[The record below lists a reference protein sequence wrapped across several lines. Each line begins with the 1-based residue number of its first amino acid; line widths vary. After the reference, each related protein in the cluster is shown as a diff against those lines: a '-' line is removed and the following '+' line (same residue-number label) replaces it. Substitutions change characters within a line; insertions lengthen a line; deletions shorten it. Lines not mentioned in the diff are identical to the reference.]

1 MLRILFFLYRIF
13 RFPLF
18 WGGFVLAGASVSLTD
33 CVRAQ
38 QVIDNVPLYY
48 ILGGGQVTS
57 APASFMSNANALSTS
72 TALNGSVCGKFDP
85 TVDIQSI
92 LSDQLG
98 NVLTSLSAVPN
109 TVASALP
116 GSILCRAKPGMC
128 QLLQHYVVR
137 AENQWNLSVEAC
149 ERSMQEFTA
158 GSDPFHDL
166 VKVSQVQSWRRQAMA
181 GSSAT
186 EAKRKV
192 DASDG
197 CVEWI
202 GGQPA
207 GCAGKD
213 PIWLIRDTAEAGWCL
228 LLEQSSNCS
237 ISVDLTSGENL
248 PRLRQ
253 IWPQPQAASKWITDV
268 LGDYRVQSEARA
280 STTTGSGVLPKVEK
294 ETARIKS
301 QLETLVYSAQSVSG
315 EDFKDLKANWIELSP
330 PLIHALRDLHDR
342 DYLIAR
348 IANEIALSRVI
359 EKGFLA
365 RRVLL
370 SGSMEPHVQ
379 SIGTASETLQHKI
392 DNLEKDIQRAVF
404 EFQITSRLVSDTT
417 LQVLE
422 AHAVMKTPNPAHKD
436 RPRQLLE

>member
-1 MLRILFFLYRIF
+1 M
-13 RFPLF
+13 
-18 WGGFVLAGASVSLTD
+18 AGTSFTLTD

-38 QVIDNVPLYY
+38 QAIDNVPLYY
-48 ILGGGQVTS
+48 ILGGSQVTS
-57 APASFMSNANALSTS
+57 APASLSSNANPLSTS
-72 TALNGSVCGKFDP
+72 TALNGSVCGKFEP

-98 NVLTSLSAVPN
+98 NALTSLSAVPN
-109 TVASALP
+109 AVASALP

-149 ERSMQEFTA
+149 ERSMQEFAA
-158 GSDPFHDL
+158 GGDPFHDL
-166 VKVSQVQSWRRQAMA
+166 VQASQVQSWRRHAMA
-181 GSSAT
+181 GLSAT
-186 EAKRKV
+186 EAKRQV
-192 DASDG
+192 NASDG

-202 GGQPA
+202 GGRQA

-213 PIWLIRDTAEAGWCL
+213 AIWLIRDTAEAGWCL
-228 LLEQSSNCS
+228 LLEQNSNCS
-237 ISVDLTSGENL
+237 APAKPVGDKNQ
-248 PRLRQ
+248 PRL
-253 IWPQPQAASKWITDV
+253 IKLWPQPQAASEWITDV

-280 STTTGSGVLPKVEK
+280 STTAGSGVLPKVEE
-294 ETARIKS
+294 ETAQIKE
-301 QLETLVYSAQSVSG
+301 QLESLVYSAQTVSSD
-315 EDFKDLKANWIELSP
+315 DFESLRANWIALSP
-330 PLIHALRDLHDR
+330 PLIDALRDLHDR

-359 EKGFLA
+359 EKAFLA

-392 DNLEKDIQRAVF
+392 ENLEKEIQRAVF

-417 LQVLE
+417 LQVLK
-422 AHAVMKTPNPAHKD
+422 AHAAMKTPNPAYRD
-436 RPRQLLE
+436 NPQQLLE